1 MKRSLLDITQKI
13 SRKPGKTN
21 LSPKDLTN
29 STYWIFEATGWRFVD
44 ILREIQYR
52 TTQDRLKIYIN
63 TQSISARDYIVEEG
77 GNGLL
82 IKFKKGINPLTG
94 KLYFEF
100 ILDSDDYIQIEGDIE
115 RYA

>member
-13 SRKPGKTN
+13 SRKPGKAVLT
-21 LSPKDLTN
+21 PKDLTN
-29 STYWIFEATGWRFVD
+29 STYWIYEAKGWRFVG
-44 ILREIQYR
+44 ILREIEYR

-63 TQSISARDYIVEEG
+63 TQSISARDYIIEEA

-82 IKFKKGINPLTG
+82 IKFIKSH
-94 KLYFEF
+94 FEF
-100 ILDSDDYIQIEGDIE
+100 NLENDDYIQMEGDIE

>member
-21 LSPKDLTN
+21 LIPKDLNN
-29 STYWIFEATGWRFVD
+29 STYSIWEATGWRFVD
-44 ILREIQYR
+44 ILREIEYR

-63 TQSISARDYIVEEG
+63 TQSISARDYVVEEG

-82 IKFKKGINPLTG
+82 IKFIKNNFQFNL
-94 KLYFEF
+94 E
-100 ILDSDDYIQIEGDIE
+100 DDDYIQIEGDIE
-115 RYA
+115 QYA

>member
-13 SRKPGKTN
+13 SRNPGKTN

-29 STYWIFEATGWRFVD
+29 STYSIWEVTGWRFVD
-44 ILREIQYR
+44 ILREIEYR

-63 TQSISARDYIVEEG
+63 TQSISPRDYIVEDG

-82 IKFKKGINPLTG
+82 IKFIKNN
-94 KLYFEF
+94 FQF
-100 ILDSDDYIQIEGDIE
+100 NLDAQDYIQIEGDIE
-115 RYA
+115 QYA

>member
-13 SRKPGKTN
+13 SRKLGKTN
-21 LSPKDLTN
+21 LNPKDLTN

-44 ILREIQYR
+44 ILREIEYR

-63 TQSISARDYIVEEG
+63 TQSISAVDYIVEEG

-82 IKFKKGINPLTG
+82 IKFIKSN
-94 KLYFEF
+94 FEYS
-100 ILDSDDYIQIEGDIE
+100 LDKDDYIQIEGDIE
-115 RYA
+115 NYA

>member
-13 SRKPGKTN
+13 SRNPGKTN
-21 LSPKDLTN
+21 LTPKDL
-29 STYWIFEATGWRFVD
+29 SHPDYWIFEATGWRFVD

-63 TQSISARDYIVEEG
+63 TQSISARDYEVEEG

-82 IKFKKGINPLTG
+82 IKFIKSN
-94 KLYFEF
+94 FEYQ
-100 ILDSDDYIQIEGDIE
+100 LDAQDYIQIEGDIE
-115 RYA
+115 QYA

>member
-13 SRKPGKTN
+13 SRNPGKAVLT
-21 LSPKDLTN
+21 PKDLTN

-52 TTQDRLKIYIN
+52 TTQDRLQVYIN
-63 TQSISARDYIVEEG
+63 TQAISGTDYIVEDG

-82 IKFKKGINPLTG
+82 VKFIKSR
-94 KLYFEF
+94 FEF
-100 ILDSDDYIQIEGDIE
+100 ILDDDDYIEIKGDIE
-115 RYA
+115 QYA

>member
-13 SRKPGKTN
+13 SRNPGKVVLT
-21 LSPKDLTN
+21 PKDLTN

-52 TTQDRLKIYIN
+52 TTQDRLQVYIN
-63 TQSISARDYIVEEG
+63 TQSISGTDYIVENG

-82 IKFKKGINPLTG
+82 VKFIRSR
-94 KLYFEF
+94 FEF
-100 ILDSDDYIQIEGDIE
+100 ILDDDDYIEIKGDIE
-115 RYA
+115 QYA

>member
-13 SRKPGKTN
+13 SRNPGKTN
-21 LSPKDLTN
+21 LTPKDLTN
-29 STYWIFEATGWRFVD
+29 STYWIYEATGWRFVS
-44 ILREIQYR
+44 ILREIEYR

-63 TQSISARDYIVEEG
+63 TQSISARDYIIEET

-82 IKFKKGINPLTG
+82 IKFIKSH
-94 KLYFEF
+94 FEF
-100 ILDSDDYIQIEGDIE
+100 NLENDDYIQMEGDIE

>member
-21 LSPKDLTN
+21 LTPKDLTN
-29 STYWIFEATGWRFVD
+29 STYWIYEANGWKFVD
-44 ILREIQYR
+44 ILREIEYR

-63 TQSISARDYIVEEG
+63 TQSISPRDYIVEEG

-82 IKFKKGINPLTG
+82 IKFIKNN
-94 KLYFEF
+94 FEF
-100 ILDSDDYIQIEGDIE
+100 NLDDDDYIQIEGDIE
-115 RYA
+115 QYA